1 MDGVEREIKLAVPA
15 GFAMP
20 RLDGLAGTRLETSVQ
35 RQLDAVYWD
44 SDDLA
49 LERQHCGLRHRN
61 GVWTFK
67 GPAGRQGAA
76 VVREEMELSG
86 PPEQMPPAI
95 AERVARLAT
104 VTRLHP
110 VVRVSNLRT
119 SVVVHRGQEGVEVC
133 HDRVAV
139 HDGDAI
145 VLRYT
150 EVELEHDDDSAQLA
164 ADLAHLLAQHGARPS
179 QTGKYRRA
187 LEAVGLRQP
196 DGTGPGEPGL
206 PG

>member
-1 MDGVEREIKLAVPA
+1 MDGIEREIKLAVPS

-20 RLDGLAGTRLETSVQ
+20 RLDRLAGTRAETAIQ
-35 RQLDAVYWD
+35 HQLDAVYWD

-67 GPAGRQGAA
+67 GPAAHQGAA
-76 VVREEMELSG
+76 VVREEVELSG

-95 AERVARLAT
+95 AERVARLVT
-104 VTRLHP
+104 VASLRP

-119 SVVVHRGQEGVEVC
+119 VVVVHRGQESVEVC

-139 HDGDAI
+139 HHGEGIA
-145 VLRYT
+145 LRYT
-150 EVELEHDDDSAQLA
+150 EVELEHGDDSAPLA
-164 ADLAHLLAQHGARPS
+164 ADLVHLLARHGATPS
-179 QTGKYRRA
+179 HAGKYRRA
-187 LEAVGLRQP
+187 LEAVGLLRP
-196 DGTGPGEPGL
+196 EGSGPGCAGPQD
-206 PG
+206 